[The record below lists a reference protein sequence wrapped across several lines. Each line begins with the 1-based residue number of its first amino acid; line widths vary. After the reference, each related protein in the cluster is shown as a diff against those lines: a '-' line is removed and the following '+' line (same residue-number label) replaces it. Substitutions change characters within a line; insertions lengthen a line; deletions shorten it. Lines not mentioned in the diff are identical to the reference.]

1 MTFPKLK
8 IFLKQPGT
16 IRRQVKKPPTIFREQ
31 NPSSL
36 KKINKFAKTFISK
49 LTFQKNR

>member
-1 MTFPKLK
+1 MTFPKRK
-8 IFLKQPGT
+8 IFLKITRDHQEAG
-16 IRRQVKKPPTIFREQ
+16 KKPPTIFREQ